1 MSVMSRLRVLFV
13 CVFLELG
20 VLAGSPVRPDEIR
33 ELMQQ
38 LRQPKVVH
46 VLPAES
52 ESGDDPL

>member
-1 MSVMSRLRVLFV
+1 MSRLRVLFV

-38 LRQPKVVH
+38 LQQPKVVH
-46 VLPAES
+46 VLSAES